1 MIAVWILIA
10 GLVLFLGCHSVR
22 IVADDWRSAQIER
35 FGALGWRAGY
45 SLVAALGLA
54 LIVVGYGAARAHPVD
69 LWLPPAAM
77 RHITALL
84 MLPTFVLLAATYV
97 PGSRLKAKV
106 RHPMMLGVKLWA
118 LSHLL
123 TNGRVADVL
132 LFGSFLVWAIFAFRA
147 ARRRDRAAGNPA
159 LPLHAGRDVLTSLV
173 GIFAWI
179 IFALWLHGP
188 LIGVRPFG

>member
-1 MIAVWILIA
+1 MWILIA
-10 GLVLFLGCHSVR
+10 GLVLFIGCHSVR
-22 IVADDWRSAQIER
+22 IVADDWRSMQIER
-35 FGALGWRAGY
+35 FGPLTWRVGY
-45 SLVAALGLA
+45 SLVSALGLV
-54 LIVVGYGAARAHPVD
+54 LIVFGYGVTRAHPVD

-84 MLPTFVLLAATYV
+84 MLPTFVLLAASYV

-106 RHPMMLGVKLWA
+106 RHPMLLGVKLWA
-118 LSHLL
+118 FAHLL
-123 TNGRVADVL
+123 TNGRLADVL
-132 LFGSFLVWAIFAFRA
+132 LFGTFLVWATLAFRA
-147 ARRRDRAAGNPA
+147 ARRRDRAMGNPA